1 MPRNLNADFRL
12 GNSLFTSVNLTMN
25 ADPDKYLYTGY
36 AIGFNLHTDISLPDV
51 KVGKNIIIFGND
63 TGASACI
70 DNHLCKLVIRK
81 KLS

>member
-25 ADPDKYLYTGY
+25 DDPDKYLYTGY

-51 KVGKNIIIFGND
+51 TF
-63 TGASACI
+63 
-70 DNHLCKLVIRK
+70 
-81 KLS
+81 

>member
-25 ADPDKYLYTGY
+25 ADPNKYLYTGY

-51 KVGKNIIIFGND
+51 ERLEKISLFLEMIRVPLCVLIIICANW
-63 TGASACI
+63 
-70 DNHLCKLVIRK
+70 
-81 KLS
+81 